1 MCKFMMNNTLCKNQH
16 KSKYGGYCFKHRR
29 NHLINNCLICYKN
42 FTNKGSDYLKNDIII
57 TLESFKNKKI
67 NKSIKKQVLFNELLD
82 HYNMSKKFNNDNDIK
97 SIITIQ
103 KLIKKKLS
111 NYSFLRGKGYFNKDI
126 CNNTEDFFSFENIND
141 LNQKYFF
148 SYEDVNKFIWFFDIR
163 SFNKLIELNQSN
175 PYTREP
181 LPKNIIE
188 KANILTNKL
197 KLNELDE
204 QIDIHLIKQTKKQI
218 VKQKTVDL
226 FSSIEQCGY
235 ECNITWFLNLNREKL
250 KRLYR
255 NLEDLWN
262 YRLPLTPQIK
272 SRIAPP
278 NGLVFTTRVNDIW
291 NMSVKEDIQ
300 SIILNEVS
308 KFNNANLES
317 DKKLGYMYFLIG
329 LGMVSKECY
338 DSHQWLMLANG

>member
-1 MCKFMMNNTLCKNQH
+1 MGEVEKITWKISALSTPSISRT
-16 KSKYGGYCFKHRR
+16 SK
-29 NHLINNCLICYKN
+29 
-42 FTNKGSDYLKNDIII
+42 
-57 TLESFKNKKI
+57 
-67 NKSIKKQVLFNELLD
+67 KSIQSEIVK
-82 HYNMSKKFNNDNDIK
+82 
-97 SIITIQ
+97 TQ
-103 KLIKKKLS
+103 KLSK
-111 NYSFLRGKGYFNKDI
+111 
-126 CNNTEDFFSFENIND
+126 
-141 LNQKYFF
+141 
-148 SYEDVNKFIWFFDIR
+148 
-163 SFNKLIELNQSN
+163 
-175 PYTREP
+175 
-181 LPKNIIE
+181 IE
-188 KANILTNKL
+188 K
-197 KLNELDE
+197 
-204 QIDIHLIKQTKKQI
+204 
-218 VKQKTVDL
+218 
-226 FSSIEQCGY
+226 
-235 ECNITWFLNLNREKL
+235 KL